1 MEMRKLA
8 KEKKPEQPIVGFES
22 PEAWETW
29 LEANHGSSPGVW
41 LKIAKKGSATA
52 SVTYDQALETAL
64 CYGWIDGQK
73 KGFDDAAWL
82 QKFTPRGPRSI
93 WSKINREKVERL
105 SAAGRMRPAG
115 TAAVERAKEDGRWE
129 AAYDG
134 QSTATVPHDLRAAL
148 DASPR
153 AGEFFATLNG
163 ANRYAILFRVQTA
176 KKPETREKRIRDFI
190 AMLERGETMHPGG
203 SMLSKKEPKSIEE

>member
-82 QKFTPRGPRSI
+82 QKFTPRGTRRHPR
-93 WSKINREKVERL
+93 RHRAFRA
-105 SAAGRMRPAG
+105 SA
-115 TAAVERAKEDGRWE
+115 W
-129 AAYDG
+129 
-134 QSTATVPHDLRAAL
+134 
-148 DASPR
+148 
-153 AGEFFATLNG
+153 G
-163 ANRYAILFRVQTA
+163 A
-176 KKPETREKRIRDFI
+176 
-190 AMLERGETMHPGG
+190 
-203 SMLSKKEPKSIEE
+203 